1 MNLCNGRSSD
11 GSPLPKYEEII
22 GLIKSE
28 VQSFGLSDVGLYLG
42 DCFAG
47 VRANSDSAMEKRLK
61 TVEQAQEE
69 LKKRPAP
76 AAQNATQNKKARP
89 NNNGNGQ
96 PGNNNNRVS
105 RSQDILAKKLRS
117 ICMLYN
123 QGNKK
128 CIVTNFW
135 LLLVKLL

>member
-1 MNLCNGRSSD
+1 MLKCRYCYNVAKDEQQQLRLCKSIMQKWMNLCNGRSSD

-69 LKKRPAP
+69 LQAGLQSVRRHCRDRAS
-76 AAQNATQNKKARP
+76 A
-89 NNNGNGQ
+89 
-96 PGNNNNRVS
+96 
-105 RSQDILAKKLRS
+105 
-117 ICMLYN
+117 
-123 QGNKK
+123 
-128 CIVTNFW
+128 
-135 LLLVKLL
+135 